1 MHPVMAR
8 RSGDTALIERGGE
21 LAALRA
27 VLERASGGDG
37 ACLVVEGAPGIGKT
51 ALLRAAAAEAG
62 AMGLT
67 VLRARGG
74 ELERDL
80 PHGVARQLLERHGR
94 TLPMRGVAEL
104 AGPAL
109 GISGGP
115 GPGPGEAEFALTHG
129 LYWLVANLAERGP
142 LALVVDDLH
151 WADGRSLHFLLYLTR
166 RLEDLPVAILAGA
179 RPSSPR
185 DDTLLAELLAEPEVE
200 IVHPRELS
208 AAGSAE
214 WVRGELVDAGPEF
227 AAACHT
233 ASGGNPFLLGELLE
247 SLRADGIAPDDA
259 GARRVPKASPRG
271 VSHAVLLRLA
281 KLPPEATRLARA
293 VVTLGEDV
301 ELRQAAALAGI
312 GYAHA
317 AELADALS
325 ALHVLADGRPLSV
338 IHPVIGEAI
347 RDDMRAG
354 DSAAL
359 HADAARLLGE
369 DGRPP
374 DRVAP
379 HLMLSD
385 AAGDPWVVRT
395 LRDAAAVAGT
405 RGAAET
411 ARRWLERA
419 LAEGVAADRT
429 DLLRELGEAEW
440 LCGRSAEGVDHLRA
454 ALAAAPD
461 DEARARAGLLLARAL
476 ASTAQIEGATTVLR
490 ELLDDAP
497 GIASASALRIEA
509 ELATYGLLSGASV
522 DVIGEHLERFDEL
535 QGDGVPDLLMLCSLA
550 ITRVHTAAAPD
561 AAGIARRGLAGDRLL
576 AAGEAS
582 SFPYMGAV
590 VALCVADDH
599 DEARAQL
606 ERGVDSARARG
617 SSVAFAYACTMDAML
632 AWMAG
637 DVRRC
642 EASAREAIDPGIPT
656 GFAHPVLHAYLALAL
671 VERGDLEGAEAA
683 LDGIERGPSPSLFT
697 HSSETFCARAPL
709 RRAQGRIEEAA
720 AEAREL
726 AGRAYERVRSTPH
739 PPWRLEAAEC
749 LLAIDAHDE
758 ARELLEEQAT
768 HARRWGARSAIG
780 AVERV
785 RALAGPPG
793 DRIPLLR
800 QAAATLAASPARLEH
815 TRALVDLGAAL
826 RAANLRTEAREC
838 LREAVEGAARC
849 GAVALQR
856 RAHEELVAAGA
867 RPQRERFS
875 GADSLT
881 ASERRVAELAV
892 KGLTNSEIAQAL
904 FVTRSTV
911 EKHLSHAYEKLE
923 IGSRDELPAALAT

>member
-8 RSGDTALIERGGE
+8 TSREMALIERDGE
-21 LAALRA
+21 LSALQAA
-27 VLERASGGDG
+27 LERAAGGDG
-37 ACLVVEGAPGIGKT
+37 VCVVVEGAPGIGKT
-51 ALLRAAAAEAG
+51 ALLRAAAARARATG
-62 AMGLT
+62 MT

-80 PHGVARQLLERHGR
+80 PHGVARQLLERA
-94 TLPMRGVAEL
+94 GVAGPLTGAAAL
-104 AGPAL
+104 AAPAL
-109 GISGGP
+109 GLRGGP
-115 GPGPGEAEFALTHG
+115 APGPGEAEFALTHG
-129 LYWLVANLAERGP
+129 LYWLVANLAEGGP

-151 WADGRSLHFLLYLTR
+151 WADGRSLHFLLYLAR

-179 RPSSPR
+179 RPGSPR
-185 DDTLLAELLAEPEVE
+185 DDRLVAELLAVPDVE
-200 IVHPRELS
+200 IMRPRELS
-208 AAGSAE
+208 EAGSAD
-214 WVRGELVDAGPEF
+214 WVRSELTGADPEF
-227 AAACHT
+227 ASACHT

-247 SLRADGIAPDDA
+247 SLRADGIVPDEA
-259 GARRVPKASPRG
+259 GANHVPTVSPRG
-271 VSHAVLLRLA
+271 VSHAILLRLA
-281 KLPPEATRLARA
+281 QLPPAATRLARA
-293 VVTLGEDV
+293 VVALGEDV
-301 ELRQAAALAGI
+301 ELRHAAVLAGVDD
-312 GYAHA
+312 GRA

-325 ALHVLADGRPLSV
+325 ELHVLADGRPVSV
-338 IHPVIGEAI
+338 IHPVVGEAI

-354 DSAAL
+354 DAAAL
-359 HADAARLLGE
+359 HAKAARLLGD

-395 LRDAAAVAGT
+395 LRDAAALART

-419 LAEGVAADRT
+419 LAEGVADDRAA
-429 DLLRELGEAEW
+429 LLAELGEAEW
-440 LCGRSAEGVDHLRA
+440 LCGRPAEGVDHLRA
-454 ALAAAPD
+454 ALSGAPD
-461 DEARARAGLLLARAL
+461 DEASARSGLVLARAL
-476 ASTAQIEGATTVLR
+476 ASTAQVAGATTVLR
-490 ELLDDAP
+490 EILDDAP
-497 GIASASALRIEA
+497 GIATASALRIEA
-509 ELATYGLLSGASV
+509 ELATYGLLSGLPV
-522 DVIGEHLERFDEL
+522 DAIGANLERFASLE
-535 QGDGVPDLLMLCSLA
+535 GEGVADLLTLCSLA

-561 AAGIARRGLAGDRLL
+561 AVAVARRGLAGDRLL
-576 AAGEAS
+576 AAGES
-582 SFPYMGAV
+582 CSFPYVGAV

-606 ERGVDSARARG
+606 GRAIDNARARG
-617 SSVAFAYACTMDAML
+617 SSVAFGYACCMAAML

-642 EASAREAIDPGIPT
+642 EAFAREAIDPGIPT
-656 GFAHPVLHAYLALAL
+656 GFAHPVLHAYLALASI
-671 VERGDLEGAEAA
+671 ERGDLEGAEAA
-683 LDGIERGPSPSLFT
+683 IEGIEHGPNPSLFT

-720 AEAREL
+720 ADAREL

-785 RALAGPPG
+785 RALAAPPG
-793 DRIPLLR
+793 DRIALLR
-800 QAAATLAASPARLEH
+800 QAVSTLAASPARLEH
-815 TRALVDLGAAL
+815 ARALVDLGAAL
-826 RAANLRTEAREC
+826 RAAKRRTEARER
-838 LREAVEGAARC
+838 LRDAVEEAARC

-867 RPQRERFS
+867 RPQRQRFS

-892 KGLTNSEIAQAL
+892 NGLTNSEIAQAL

-911 EKHLSHAYEKLE
+911 EKHLSHSYEKLE
-923 IGSRDELPAALAT
+923 IGSRDELPAALAN